1 MIISLINKLY
11 HKHDNKLLIK
21 RKLTQLQ
28 NLNKQ

>member
-1 MIISLINKLY
+1 MIISLINKFY
-11 HKHDNKLLIK
+11 HKHDHTLLIK